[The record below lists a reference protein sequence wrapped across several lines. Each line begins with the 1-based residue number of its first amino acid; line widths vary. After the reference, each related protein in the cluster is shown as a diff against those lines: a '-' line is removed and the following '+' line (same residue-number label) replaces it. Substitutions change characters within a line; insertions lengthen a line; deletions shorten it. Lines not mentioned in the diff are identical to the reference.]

1 MSTVVGGRGW
11 CWGRGVGTWQCGG
24 QMRVDGDWKLAREIC
39 YLLILLCLHN
49 ININQ
54 QNLGSDRETIIVYF
68 CSGMNLI

>member
-1 MSTVVGGRGW
+1 
-11 CWGRGVGTWQCGG
+11 
-24 QMRVDGDWKLAREIC
+24 MRVDGDWKWEREVC
-39 YLLILLCLHN
+39 SLILLCLHN